1 MEKINIELAG
11 IPLELTLRYK
21 MFRDRYADFQTEKK
35 PCACIEIT
43 PEQCACAARGYE
55 PGTLPESVEDL
66 ELCAKACAA
75 LLPHRRAI
83 IHAVCFVWCGKAW
96 LICAPSGVGKT
107 THYKQ
112 WKRLFPNEVE
122 MLNGDKAV
130 LNFEKQY
137 VTVSASPWAGKEN
150 MRQLRTA
157 PLGGIVFLAQDK
169 QNIIKRLSPKEAG
182 VRLFLQFIIPCDNAE
197 QVRFAAQYTER
208 ILERTPVWLLRNRG
222 DGASAELC
230 RRTLESELCC
240 ADN

>member
-21 MFRDRYADFQTEKK
+21 MFRDRYADFQTEKN

-75 LLPHRRAI
+75 LLPHGRAI

-122 MLNGDKAV
+122 MLNGDKPV
-130 LNFEKQY
+130 LNFEKHY
-137 VTVSASPWAGKEN
+137 VTVSASPWAGKKTCGSCA
-150 MRQLRTA
+150 R
-157 PLGGIVFLAQDK
+157 
-169 QNIIKRLSPKEAG
+169 RLS
-182 VRLFLQFIIPCDNAE
+182 
-197 QVRFAAQYTER
+197 AA
-208 ILERTPVWLLRNRG
+208 LCFLLRI
-222 DGASAELC
+222 SK
-230 RRTLESELCC
+230 T
-240 ADN
+240 

>member
-1 MEKINIELAG
+1 MRIFK
-11 IPLELTLRYK
+11 R
-21 MFRDRYADFQTEKK
+21 KK
-35 PCACIEIT
+35 NPA
-43 PEQCACAARGYE
+43 P
-55 PGTLPESVEDL
+55 
-66 ELCAKACAA
+66 A
-75 LLPHRRAI
+75 LKSRRSNAPAP
-83 IHAVCFVWCGKAW
+83 HAVTNRERFPKA
-96 LICAPSGVGKT
+96 LKILSFAP
-107 THYKQ
+107 
-112 WKRLFPNEVE
+112 RPAPRFFR
-122 MLNGDKAV
+122 
-130 LNFEKQY
+130 NFEKQY

-169 QNIIKRLSPKEAG
+169 QNTIKRLSPKEAG

>member
-21 MFRDRYADFQTEKK
+21 MFRDRYADFQTEKN

-75 LLPHRRAI
+75 LLPHGRAI

-122 MLNGDKAV
+122 MLNGDKPV

-157 PLGGIVFLAQDK
+157 PLGGI
-169 QNIIKRLSPKEAG
+169 
-182 VRLFLQFIIPCDNAE
+182 IIPCDNAE
-197 QVRFAAQYTER
+197 QVRFAARYTER

>member
-1 MEKINIELAG
+1 M
-11 IPLELTLRYK
+11 
-21 MFRDRYADFQTEKK
+21 
-35 PCACIEIT
+35 
-43 PEQCACAARGYE
+43 
-55 PGTLPESVEDL
+55 
-66 ELCAKACAA
+66 
-75 LLPHRRAI
+75 
-83 IHAVCFVWCGKAW
+83 WCGKAW

-122 MLNGDKAV
+122 MLNGDKPV

-230 RRTLESELCC
+230 RRTLEGELCC

>member
-1 MEKINIELAG
+1 
-11 IPLELTLRYK
+11 
-21 MFRDRYADFQTEKK
+21 
-35 PCACIEIT
+35 
-43 PEQCACAARGYE
+43 
-55 PGTLPESVEDL
+55 
-66 ELCAKACAA
+66 
-75 LLPHRRAI
+75 
-83 IHAVCFVWCGKAW
+83 
-96 LICAPSGVGKT
+96 
-107 THYKQ
+107 
-112 WKRLFPNEVE
+112 
-122 MLNGDKAV
+122 
-130 LNFEKQY
+130 
-137 VTVSASPWAGKEN
+137 

-240 ADN
+240 C

>member
-1 MEKINIELAG
+1 M
-11 IPLELTLRYK
+11 
-21 MFRDRYADFQTEKK
+21 
-35 PCACIEIT
+35 
-43 PEQCACAARGYE
+43 
-55 PGTLPESVEDL
+55 
-66 ELCAKACAA
+66 
-75 LLPHRRAI
+75 
-83 IHAVCFVWCGKAW
+83 WCGKAW

-122 MLNGDKAV
+122 MLNGDKPV
-130 LNFEKQY
+130 LNFEKQH

>member
-1 MEKINIELAG
+1 MAH
-11 IPLELTLRYK
+11 LR
-21 MFRDRYADFQTEKK
+21 
-35 PCACIEIT
+35 
-43 PEQCACAARGYE
+43 
-55 PGTLPESVEDL
+55 S
-66 ELCAKACAA
+66 
-75 LLPHRRAI
+75 
-83 IHAVCFVWCGKAW
+83 
-96 LICAPSGVGKT
+96 KT

-122 MLNGDKAV
+122 MLNGDKPV

-230 RRTLESELCC
+230 RRTLEGELCC

>member
-55 PGTLPESVEDL
+55 PGTLPESIEDL
-66 ELCAKACAA
+66 ELCTKACAA
-75 LLPHRRAI
+75 LLPHGRAI

-122 MLNGDKAV
+122 MLNGDKPVLGDFWATWCGPCRMIAPAV
-130 LNFEKQY
+130 EEVAEDFDGRA
-137 VTVSASPWAGKEN
+137 VVGKVDVDEQAELA
-150 MRQLRTA
+150 RRF
-157 PLGGIVFLAQDK
+157 GIM
-169 QNIIKRLSPKEAG
+169 S
-182 VRLFLQFIIPCDNAE
+182 IPTLIVMKDGKVVE
-197 QVRFAAQYTER
+197 QAVGARGKADIAAM
-208 ILERTPVWLLRNRG
+208 LERHL
-222 DGASAELC
+222 
-230 RRTLESELCC
+230 
-240 ADN
+240 

>member
-66 ELCAKACAA
+66 ELCAKVCAA
-75 LLPHRRAI
+75 LLPHGRAI
-83 IHAVCFVWCGKAW
+83 IHAVCFVWCGKE
-96 LICAPSGVGKT
+96 
-107 THYKQ
+107 

-122 MLNGDKAV
+122 MLNGDKPV
-130 LNFEKQY
+130 LNFDKQY

>member
-75 LLPHRRAI
+75 LLPHGRAI

-122 MLNGDKAV
+122 MLNGDKPV
-130 LNFEKQY
+130 LKFEKQY
-137 VTVSASPWAGKEN
+137 ITV
-150 MRQLRTA
+150 RLRRGQERKTCGSCA
-157 PLGGIVFLAQDK
+157 R
-169 QNIIKRLSPKEAG
+169 RLS
-182 VRLFLQFIIPCDNAE
+182 
-197 QVRFAAQYTER
+197 AA
-208 ILERTPVWLLRNRG
+208 LCFLLRI
-222 DGASAELC
+222 SK
-230 RRTLESELCC
+230 T
-240 ADN
+240 